1 MTFPLTFI
9 PYINIVLLIVVVLFT
24 WRAFKK
30 GFLILFLETV
40 SLLTALI
47 LAGLL
52 AKPLAQA
59 LPLYFVDEVLLSLP
73 LIGELFSIQINTFI
87 WFILLFISISFILW
101 LLRPIFHVI
110 SKIPILKG
118 INHVLGLVFGLIQ
131 ALVIIW
137 IFSLILLTPLVKNG
151 QEVVQNSAMKYY
163 DIITKTIVINT
174 DFKEMSILK
183 VLSNGS
189 LNDVDRE
196 NIVNWLEDS
205 GVISPEKEVVYKILV
220 REQLSIQDI
229 DVLKSWLN
237 EYQIEQKKI
246 DDILERFN

>member
-1 MTFPLTFI
+1 MTFPLPFI
-9 PYINIVLLIVVVLFT
+9 PYINIILLIIVVLFT
-24 WRAFKK
+24 WRAFNK
-30 GFLILFLETV
+30 GFLILLLETV
-40 SLLTALI
+40 SLFTALI

-87 WFILLFISISFILW
+87 WFILLFVSISFVLW
-101 LLRPIFHVI
+101 LLRPIFHII

-118 INHVLGLVFGLIQ
+118 INHILGLVFGLIQ

-151 QEVVQNSAMKYY
+151 QDVVQNSAMQYY
-163 DIITKTIVINT
+163 DTFTNTIVINT
-174 DFKEMSILK
+174 DIKEMSLLK
-183 VLSNGS
+183 VLANGS
-189 LNDVDRE
+189 LNENDRE
-196 NIVNWLEDS
+196 NIANWLDDS
-205 GVISPEKEVVYKILV
+205 KIESPEKEVVYKILV
-220 REQLSIQDI
+220 RERLSTQDI
-229 DVLKSWLN
+229 EVLKAWL
-237 EYQIEQKKI
+237 YKHQIEQKKI

>member
-9 PYINIVLLIVVVLFT
+9 PYINIILLIIVVFFT
-24 WRAFKK
+24 WRAFNK
-30 GFLILFLETV
+30 GFLILLLETV

-47 LAGLL
+47 VAGLL

-73 LIGELFSIQINTFI
+73 LIGELFSVQINTFI
-87 WFILLFISISFILW
+87 WFILLFIVISFILW

-131 ALVIIW
+131 ALVVIW
-137 IFSLILLTPLVKNG
+137 IISLVLLTPFVKNG
-151 QEVVQNSAMKYY
+151 QDVVQNSAMQYY
-163 DIITKTIVINT
+163 AILTKTIVINT
-174 DFKEMSILK
+174 DIKEMSILK

-189 LNDVDRE
+189 LSDDDRK
-196 NIVNWLEDS
+196 NIDSWLDDS
-205 GVISPEKEVVYKILV
+205 GIMSPEKEVVYKILI
-220 REQLSIQDI
+220 RESLSNQDI
-229 DVLKSWLN
+229 DVLKIWLN
-237 EYQIEQKKI
+237 EHQIEQKKI

>member
-1 MTFPLTFI
+1 MTFPLAFI
-9 PYINIVLLIVVVLFT
+9 PYINIILLIVIVFFT
-24 WRAFKK
+24 WRAFNK
-30 GFLILFLETV
+30 GFLILLLETV

-87 WFILLFISISFILW
+87 WFILLFIVISLILW

-110 SKIPILKG
+110 GKIPILKG

-131 ALVIIW
+131 ALVMIW

-151 QEVVQNSAMKYY
+151 QEVIQNSAMKYY
-163 DIITKTIVINT
+163 DVITKTIVINP
-174 DFKEMSILK
+174 DIKEMSILK
-183 VLSNGS
+183 VLANGS

-237 EYQIEQKKI
+237 KHQIEQKKI